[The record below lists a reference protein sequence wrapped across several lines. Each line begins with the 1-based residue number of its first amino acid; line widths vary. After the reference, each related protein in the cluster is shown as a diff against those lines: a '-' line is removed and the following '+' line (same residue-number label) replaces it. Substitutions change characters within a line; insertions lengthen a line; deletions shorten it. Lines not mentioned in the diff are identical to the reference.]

1 MAPPLVPAGGKVR
14 GATEQRD
21 SVAARPS
28 AGSAT
33 RARSR
38 GLALIAGYS
47 LPSIASEMIHIWI
60 SEVPS
65 NILVSLA
72 SRQ

>member
-1 MAPPLVPAGGKVR
+1 MAQPRVPAGSKVR

-38 GLALIAGYS
+38 GMALITGYS
-47 LPSIASEMIHIWI
+47 LPSIASEMIRIWI

-65 NILVSLA
+65 NIFVSLA